1 MVFKF
6 FINFIVTLNRLA
18 SAAKLS
24 FPKSSF
30 QKVTVPMVFGPEGSK
45 ITESDNKSKE
55 IGVSKK
61 LENHC
66 STSVD
71 HESTTS
77 DAIKLQCEKAQSS

>member
-1 MVFKF
+1 
-6 FINFIVTLNRLA
+6 
-18 SAAKLS
+18 
-24 FPKSSF
+24 
-30 QKVTVPMVFGPEGSK
+30 MVFGPEGSK
-45 ITESDNKSKE
+45 LTESDNKSKE